1 MDLSHIGTGCLYW
14 TVPVYVRISVM
25 QSPQQP
31 LYMDSPKSK
40 FNVTLIFA
48 MVVAVIGLAT
58 GATFLL
64 ILGLIGAVMN
74 WFTSPKQF
82 QIYQNALVI
91 VYGKPRVKAIPFPDI
106 SHTEILVMPMGS
118 RLRVRLINGKRVLV
132 AVENIEEFRA
142 RLDDAMEKF
151 NGTYGEGVIV
161 DQEPEDPT
169 PY

>member
-1 MDLSHIGTGCLYW
+1 MSG
-14 TVPVYVRISVM
+14 YVKISLM

-31 LYMDSPKSK
+31 LYMDGPKSK
-40 FNVTLIFA
+40 FNITLIFSL
-48 MVVAVIGLAT
+48 MVAVVGLWIDPIIV
-58 GATFLL
+58 
-64 ILGLIGAVMN
+64 ILGLIGAGVN
-74 WFTSPKQF
+74 YFTSPKQF

-132 AVENIEEFRA
+132 AVENIEEFRV
-142 RLDDAMEKF
+142 RLDEAMEKF
-151 NGTYGEGVIV
+151 AGTYGEGAIV
-161 DQEPEDPT
+161 EQEPEDPR